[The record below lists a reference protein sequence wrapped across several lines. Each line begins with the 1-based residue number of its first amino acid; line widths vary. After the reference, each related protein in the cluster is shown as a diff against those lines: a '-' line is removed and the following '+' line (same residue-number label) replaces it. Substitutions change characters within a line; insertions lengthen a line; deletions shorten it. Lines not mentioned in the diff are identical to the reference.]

1 MVSDFKWGGSRFL
14 SVRPITFKWFIK
26 TTPQTF
32 LNQHNAE
39 MTLFQLDIFTED
51 FKSITHP
58 LNIDYY
64 KIIEISKPSIVKD
77 N

>member
-1 MVSDFKWGGSRFL
+1 
-14 SVRPITFKWFIK
+14 
-26 TTPQTF
+26 
-32 LNQHNAE
+32 
-39 MTLFQLDIFTED
+39 LDIFTED